1 MSRPGSTR
9 QEFTDAASGRVLQVE
24 LSVHRDGSLLC
35 PINDIEGTIEDMRI
49 NAIDGCC
56 HCDIRVTD
64 EQGCTAI
71 VQASGT
77 IESDCFCSTFQRHS
91 CVPQICS
98 IDDDLVVARTYV
110 DGRETVSELI
120 RSLGEIADSVSLH
133 RLTVA
138 GEDGRD
144 TVTFDLSKLTSKQRE
159 ALELAVS
166 RGYYDT
172 DRSVD
177 LATMAD
183 ELDISKSALSQR
195 LRVAQSKLVEDL
207 FSE

>member
-1 MSRPGSTR
+1 MSRRGSTR
-9 QEFTDAASGRVLQVE
+9 SEFADAASGRVLQVE
-24 LSVHRDGSLLC
+24 LSVHRDDSLLC
-35 PINDIEGTIEDMRI
+35 PISDIEGTVEDMRI

-56 HCDIRVTD
+56 NCDLRVTD
-64 EQGCTAI
+64 DQGCTKI

-77 IESDCFCSTFQRHS
+77 IESDCFCSTFQRHG
-91 CVPQICS
+91 CVPQIRS
-98 IDDDLVVARTYV
+98 IDDETVVVRTYV
-110 DGRETVSELI
+110 SGRETVSKLI
-120 RSLGEIADSVSLH
+120 ESLGEISDSVSLH

-159 ALELAVS
+159 ALELAVA

-177 LATMAD
+177 LRTMAE

-195 LRVAQSKLVEDL
+195 LRVAQSKLVDDL

>member
-9 QEFTDAASGRVLQVE
+9 SEFADAASGRVLQVE

-35 PINDIEGTIEDMRI
+35 PISDIDGTVEDVRI

-56 HCDIRVTD
+56 NCDIRVTD
-64 EQGCTAI
+64 EHGCTEI
-71 VQASGT
+71 VQASGSVDT
-77 IESDCFCSTFQRHS
+77 NCLCSTFQRHG
-91 CVPQICS
+91 CVPHIRS
-98 IDDDLVVARTYV
+98 IDDENVVVGTYI

-120 RSLGEIADSVSLH
+120 ESLGELSDRVSLH

-138 GEDGRD
+138 GEDGND

-166 RGYYDT
+166 RGYYDV

-177 LATMAD
+177 LATMAE
-183 ELDISKSALSQR
+183 ELHISKSALSQR
-195 LRVAQSKLVEDL
+195 LRVAQSKLVDDL